1 MTIVVKDKYKG
12 MTVEK
17 STEIDSDAMRMAS
30 TLLLLMRALDQQL
43 RHDAPGDQLS
53 LSELTVLR
61 QVELGNDLP
70 SSIAR
75 ARRLDA
81 GRVTRITDRLV
92 ALGYLERVLDASDR
106 RRCRLRLTEP
116 GRARLDDARVE
127 ISGWMASLLQG
138 LSAEERTSLARGL
151 EAVRRA
157 LDLPSEDH

>member
-1 MTIVVKDKYKG
+1 MTIVVDNKYNG
-12 MTVEK
+12 MTGEK
-17 STEIDSDAMRMAS
+17 STEIDSDALRMAS

-81 GRVTRITDRLV
+81 GRVTRISDRLV
-92 ALGYLERVLDASDR
+92 ALGYLERDMDASDR

-116 GRARLDDARVE
+116 GRERLDAARVE
-127 ISGWMASLLQG
+127 ISGRMASLLHG
-138 LSAEERTSLARGL
+138 LSAEERASLAKGL
-151 EAVRRA
+151 EAVRRE
-157 LDLPSEDH
+157 LDLAPEV